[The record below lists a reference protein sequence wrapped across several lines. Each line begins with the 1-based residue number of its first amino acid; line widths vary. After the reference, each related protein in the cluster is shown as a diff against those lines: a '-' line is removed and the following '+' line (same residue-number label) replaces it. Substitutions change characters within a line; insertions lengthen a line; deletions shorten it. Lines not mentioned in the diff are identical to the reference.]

1 MPREIGIGVWDLANR
16 MPQTTFNLQQA
27 ELLLPRLEQLLR
39 AAIEAKA
46 RLTEFGQELAR
57 QMERIVLIGGCQV
70 NVSSI
75 ARTKR
80 QKDESVQRLQQIVEE
95 IENTGCLLK
104 DLDIGLVDFPCRVA
118 AQEVYLCW
126 KLGEPHIH
134 FWHNTDEGFAGRK
147 PIDEQMIGKI
157 QRFGVH

>member
-1 MPREIGIGVWDLANR
+1 
-16 MPQTTFNLQQA
+16 MPQTTFDLKQA

-39 AAIEAKA
+39 AAMEAKTF
-46 RLTEFGQELAR
+46 LTEFGQELAR
-57 QMERIVLIGGCQV
+57 QMERIVLAGGCQV
-70 NVSSI
+70 NVSGI
-75 ARTKR
+75 AHTKK
-80 QKDESVQRLQQIVEE
+80 QKDESAQRLQQIVEE

-147 PIDEQMIGKI
+147 PIDEQMIGKT